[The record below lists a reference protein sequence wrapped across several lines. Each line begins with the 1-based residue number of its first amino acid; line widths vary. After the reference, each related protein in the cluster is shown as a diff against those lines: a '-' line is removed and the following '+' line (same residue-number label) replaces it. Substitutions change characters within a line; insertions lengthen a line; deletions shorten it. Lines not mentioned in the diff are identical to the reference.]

1 IRPLFLQHRS
11 QLSLKHRQRVPPF
24 HNHLKPLSPPL
35 QTTPTPPPTIETTNI
50 PPSIPDFTLVFQFND
65 KVITLEK
72 DVAKLKKDP
81 LHTQVTALVDDH
93 LDSRMGATRENLMNF
108 LSALLNDR
116 ITEQVRNQLTRILL
130 KEVSNFTLPVIETMI
145 TESLNQILIDKMNS
159 NESYLTA
166 LEHRECYDEE
176 PEFKVG
182 KTNTPQGQ
190 EEDQGNDDVE
200 PRKES
205 VSRRD
210 WFTKPSQPQE
220 HTDPDWNETRLLRKD

>member
-24 HNHLKPLSPPL
+24 HNHFKPLSPPL

-50 PPSIPDFTLVFQFND
+50 PPLIPDFTLVFQFND
-65 KVITLEK
+65 RVITLEK

-93 LDSRMGATRENLMNF
+93 LDTRMGATRENLMNF

-116 ITEQVRNQLTRILL
+116 ITEQVRNQLTQILL

-145 TESLNQILIDKMNS
+145 TESLNQS
-159 NESYLTA
+159 VHA
-166 LEHRECYDEE
+166 EE

-200 PRKES
+200 PKKES